1 MDQSSKIVL
10 LFDYFSMESRNLYE
24 SFTNVGI
31 PFTAAVVEDD
41 GFLPEG
47 VNSVYG
53 YFCTQGAVARE
64 EHPRYF
70 NQIQVPEYWRIAHD
84 ANQPRYQEPVEQRTI

>member
-53 YFCTQGAVARE
+53 YF
-64 EHPRYF
+64 
-70 NQIQVPEYWRIAHD
+70 
-84 ANQPRYQEPVEQRTI
+84 

>member
-1 MDQSSKIVL
+1 MDPSSKIVL

-53 YFCTQGAVARE
+53 YFCKIGRASCRE
-64 EHPRYF
+64 R
-70 NQIQVPEYWRIAHD
+70 V
-84 ANQPRYQEPVEQRTI
+84 

>member
-31 PFTAAVVEDD
+31 PFTAAVVE
-41 GFLPEG
+41 FSINTTTSSS
-47 VNSVYG
+47 NS
-53 YFCTQGAVARE
+53 
-64 EHPRYF
+64 P
-70 NQIQVPEYWRIAHD
+70 WSK
-84 ANQPRYQEPVEQRTI
+84 QR

>member
-70 NQIQVPEYWRIAHD
+70 NQIQEIGRASCRERV
-84 ANQPRYQEPVEQRTI
+84 